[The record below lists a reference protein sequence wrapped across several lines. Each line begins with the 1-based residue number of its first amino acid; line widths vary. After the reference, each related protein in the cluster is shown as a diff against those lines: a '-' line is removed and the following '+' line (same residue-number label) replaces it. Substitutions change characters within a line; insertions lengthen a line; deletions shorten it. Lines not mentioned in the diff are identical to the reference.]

1 MTNEEKII
9 VLLTKINLNITRTR
23 NYESMQ
29 GRRHEPKYNFGPDM
43 RPAFPPHRR
52 FSQEESNENSKK
64 DSSNNFDSGELNLRR
79 PYGGRGRCSG
89 GLWKGHGGGFGLGRE
104 RLLIIVKDNP
114 GISQGDLAEIVDIRP
129 QSLSEIVSK
138 LVTDGYIKKINNEN
152 DKRVFELYLTP
163 EGEIRA
169 DEFCCQREK
178 FASQSLSTL
187 TEEEQLQ
194 LINLLE
200 KINY

>member
-23 NYESMQ
+23 NY
-29 GRRHEPKYNFGPDM
+29 GNRREPKYNFGPDM

-52 FSQEESNENSKK
+52 YSQEENAESSENNSLENINSRGSNS
-64 DSSNNFDSGELNLRR
+64 RR
-79 PYGGRGRCSG
+79 PYGGRNGCIG
-89 GLWKGHGGGFGLGRE
+89 GLGRGRGGGGFGRGRE
-104 RLLIIVKDNP
+104 RLLIIVKNNP

-138 LVTDGYIKKINNEN
+138 LVADGYVKKINNEK
-152 DKRVFELYLTP
+152 DKRVIELFLTS

-169 DEFCCQREK
+169 DEFCCQREE
-178 FASQSLSTL
+178 FASQSLSSL
-187 TEEEQLQ
+187 TVEEQLQ

-200 KINY
+200 KINS